1 MTLLFPSPTTSPAQQ
16 DLRGRTVLVFHAH
29 PDDEAIFTGVTM
41 RRLADAGARVVLV
54 TATAGELGEV
64 LVPLG
69 RGEPIARRRAAELE
83 RAAGI
88 LGVARLHLLPYRDSG
103 LPGSSDQDHPN
114 ALARADP
121 WHVAWRLADL
131 AVAERADALV
141 HYDRLG
147 IYGHPDHIA
156 VQRIG
161 EAAARLAGLGAY
173 ESTVDR
179 EHLKFAGADAH
190 LVHAASRAT
199 ASVYGHVTAE
209 IPLAIAGDE
218 REVEAKRAAIR
229 AHASQVRPE
238 AIDHEAF
245 RDAYELEWYMR
256 SGPPGVLDRLGNAH
270 SVA

>member
-1 MTLLFPSPTTSPAQQ
+1 M
-16 DLRGRTVLVFHAH
+16 
-29 PDDEAIFTGVTM
+29 
-41 RRLADAGARVVLV
+41 
-54 TATAGELGEV
+54 
-64 LVPLG
+64 
-69 RGEPIARRRAAELE
+69 
-83 RAAGI
+83 
-88 LGVARLHLLPYRDSG
+88 
-103 LPGSSDQDHPN
+103 
-114 ALARADP
+114 
-121 WHVAWRLADL
+121 
-131 AVAERADALV
+131 AERADALV